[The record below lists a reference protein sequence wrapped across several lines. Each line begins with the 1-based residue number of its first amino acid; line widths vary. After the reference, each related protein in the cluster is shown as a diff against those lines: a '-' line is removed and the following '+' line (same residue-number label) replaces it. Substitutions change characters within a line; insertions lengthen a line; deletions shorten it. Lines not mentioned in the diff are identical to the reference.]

1 MVNLRKEEYTQTS
14 RIPTATFGTALED
27 SLRRDL
33 TINALFYNI
42 NTGEV
47 EDFTTHGLKD
57 LKAGLIRTPLCPE
70 QTFKDDPL
78 RILRVFRF
86 AARYN
91 FMCDETMVSKVKEK
105 HIQEAF

>member
-1 MVNLRKEEYTQTS
+1 M
-14 RIPTATFGTALED
+14 TFGTAEED

-47 EDFTTHGLKD
+47 EDFTNKGLED
-57 LKAGLIRTPLCPE
+57 LKAGIIRTPLGPE

-86 AARYN
+86 AARYE
-91 FMCDETMVSKVKEK
+91 FSCDPEMVESIK
-105 HIQEAF
+105 

>member
-1 MVNLRKEEYTQTS
+1 M
-14 RIPTATFGTALED
+14 TFGTAEED

-47 EDFTTHGLKD
+47 EDFTNRGIQD
-57 LKAGLIRTPLCPE
+57 LKSGIIRTPLDPE

-78 RILRVFRF
+78 RVLRVFRF

-91 FMCDETMVSKVKEK
+91 FECENEMV
-105 HIQEAF
+105 EAIK

>member
-1 MVNLRKEEYTQTS
+1 LPIDLVNLRKEEYALDS
-14 RIPTATFGTALED
+14 RIPTVAFGTPLED
-27 SLRRDL
+27 ALRRDL

-42 NTGEV
+42 NTGQV
-47 EDFTTHGLKD
+47 EDYTEHGIED
-57 LKAGLIRTPLCPE
+57 LKAGRIRTPLNPE

-91 FMCDETMVSKVKEK
+91 FSCD
-105 HIQEAF
+105 Q